1 VSGQPSPA
9 VTVTIVLYNSEPLL
23 TRCLEALRPE
33 LDSGVAELVAVDN
46 ASPDDSSAVLTRE
59 ARLAK
64 LIRAERNLGFAGGA
78 NLGWPSAEGRYW
90 MLLNPDVELQAGG
103 LRALTE
109 WMDARPRV
117 GVASAEIDHG
127 PGEARSAGRALPAAW
142 RPLLEASRLH
152 LLLPRTLRGRIFR
165 GAYWRGGDQL
175 TAGWVPGTAMIAR
188 REAVEQVGLLDERF
202 FLYGEDIEWCWRMR
216 RAGWRVGVCST
227 VVARHEEGSSAK
239 RTFEQPEIRRR
250 MVEGEVNAVRAVRGE
265 LAAKLYARAT
275 ALALT
280 IEANHP
286 RRDPK
291 RRRAARQGAALWK
304 AASRRIE

>member
-1 VSGQPSPA
+1 VSEQSTPA
-9 VTVTIVLYNSEPLL
+9 VTVTIVLYNSEDLL
-23 TRCLEALRPE
+23 APCLGAIRPE
-33 LDSGVAELVAVDN
+33 LESGFAELVAVDN
-46 ASPDDSSAVLTRE
+46 ASPDHSAAVLTSE
-59 ARLAK
+59 APQARLV
-64 LIRAERNLGFAGGA
+64 RSERNLGFAGGA
-78 NLGWPSAEGRYW
+78 NLGWPGAQGRYW

-152 LLLPRTLRGRIFR
+152 LLLPRRLRGRILR

-175 TAGWVPGTAMIAR
+175 TAGWVPGTAMIVR
-188 REAVEQVGLLDERF
+188 REAVEQVGLLDDRF

-227 VVARHEEGSSAK
+227 VVARHEEGSSAA
-239 RTFEQPEIRRR
+239 RMFDSAEIRRR
-250 MVEGEVNAVRAVRGE
+250 MVEGELNAVRAVRGE
-265 LAAKLYARAT
+265 LPAKLYAAAT

-286 RRDPK
+286 RRDPE
-291 RRRAARQGAALWK
+291 RRRVARQGAALWK
-304 AASRRIE
+304 AAGRRVE